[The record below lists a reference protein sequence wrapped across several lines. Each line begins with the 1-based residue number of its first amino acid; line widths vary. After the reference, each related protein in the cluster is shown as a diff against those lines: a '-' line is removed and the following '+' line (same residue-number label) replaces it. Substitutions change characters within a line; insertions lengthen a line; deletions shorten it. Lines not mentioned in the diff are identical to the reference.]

1 MRKNITINGVDCVSF
16 FPKYGQSVD
25 YKKIHGNA
33 GGTML
38 DGSTTEDVI
47 AIKAVITFNF
57 VPQTEERMI
66 AFLSNL
72 YSKPYAAVTYFD
84 PLTGKDRD
92 IEAIY
97 SEMSEAH
104 LFENVYSNDMWR
116 LHSITL
122 TER

>member
-1 MRKNITINGVDCVSF
+1 MQKNIEINGIDCKSF
-16 FPKYGQSVD
+16 FPKYGQSLD

-47 AIKAVITFNF
+47 AVKAEITLNF
-57 VPQTEERMI
+57 IPQAEERMT
-66 AFLSNL
+66 AFLGNL
-72 YSKPYAAVTYFD
+72 YAQPYAQVTYFD
-84 PLTGKDRD
+84 PMTGQYRD

-97 SEMSEAH
+97 GEIGVVH
-104 LFENVYSNDMWR
+104 LFENAFNDEMWK